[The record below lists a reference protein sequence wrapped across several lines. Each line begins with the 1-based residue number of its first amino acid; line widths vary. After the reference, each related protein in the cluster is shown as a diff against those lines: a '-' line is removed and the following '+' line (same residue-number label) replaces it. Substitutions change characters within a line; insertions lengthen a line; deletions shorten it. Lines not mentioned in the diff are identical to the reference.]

1 VRNIDA
7 QREGECIAEALLEM
21 RLAVRDRAL
30 AGLAA
35 QRSAVSTP
43 TRGALEVIAD
53 CVDHALATDRSL
65 DRLFWLT
72 ALADEITARST
83 NLDEL
88 KRLYFAA
95 ARRINTTFRVSPRE
109 RQNAVRF
116 LVDHLVPLG

>member
-1 VRNIDA
+1 MRNVEA
-7 QREGECIAEALLEM
+7 QREGECIAQALLEM

-43 TRGALEVIAD
+43 TRGVLEVIAA

-72 ALADEITARST
+72 TLADEITARST
-83 NLDEL
+83 DRDEL

-95 ARRINTTFRVSPRE
+95 ARRINATFRVPPRE
-109 RQNAVRF
+109 RQSAVLF